1 MQGQLQQAQE
11 NVLRKEQ
18 EQQKTQEKLTALSQ
32 ELTELKTTLSEK
44 EKHFAEQQ
52 QHIEQSKQQL
62 GVEIPKIWPIAF
74 WKKKAN
80 PLIKPTNRI
89 GNLIEAFPRTNR
101 RLSKTSQ

>member
-11 NVLRKEQ
+11 NLLRKEQ
-18 EQQKTQEKLTALSQ
+18 EQQKMLEKLTALSQ

-62 GVEIPKIWPIAF
+62 GVEFQNLANRILEE
-74 WKKKAN
+74 KAN
-80 PLIKPTNRI
+80 PLIKPIKRHWK
-89 GNLIEAFPRTNR
+89 RC
-101 RLSKTSQ
+101 